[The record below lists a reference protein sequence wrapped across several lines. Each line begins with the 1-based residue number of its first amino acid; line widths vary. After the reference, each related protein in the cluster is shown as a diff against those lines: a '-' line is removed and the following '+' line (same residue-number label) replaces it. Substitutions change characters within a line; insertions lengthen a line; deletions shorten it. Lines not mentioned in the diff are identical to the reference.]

1 MVRLGILSIRL
12 SNWENNTKE
21 KLVNKTLRSLPM
33 RFNAEV
39 VAIEEG
45 KDMTKMT
52 LYDLLS
58 SLQTYEMNLNTQS
71 KDNDIVL
78 KAEVSTLINTSYFEE
93 ERNFGKLV

>member
-12 SNWENNTKE
+12 SNWDNNTKE
-21 KLVNKTLRSLPM
+21 KLVHKTLRSSPM

-52 LYDLLS
+52 LYDILS
-58 SLQTYEMNLNTQS
+58 SLQTYEMNLNT
-71 KDNDIVL
+71 
-78 KAEVSTLINTSYFEE
+78 
-93 ERNFGKLV
+93 